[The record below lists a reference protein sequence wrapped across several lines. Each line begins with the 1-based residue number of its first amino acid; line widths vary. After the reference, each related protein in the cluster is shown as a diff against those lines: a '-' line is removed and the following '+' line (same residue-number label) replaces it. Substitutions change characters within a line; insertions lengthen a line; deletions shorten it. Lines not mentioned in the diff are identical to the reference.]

1 MRTWRAVALIA
12 LASSG
17 CRTTEKAPAELRL
30 ELYNVQDLVVCAGDM
45 GRCDIP
51 DHPQGCAE
59 FTKRARTGL
68 PSTLWDLEDQGWAF
82 VFQNGLLI
90 VRATPEVQGL
100 VRDYVA
106 AERAKAA
113 PPK

>member
-1 MRTWRAVALIA
+1 MWRAVALIA

-17 CRTTEKAPAELRL
+17 CGTTEKAPAPEELRL
-30 ELYNVQDLVVCAGDM
+30 EMYNIQDLVACAGDM

-51 DHPQGCAE
+51 DHPGGCGE
-59 FTKRARTGL
+59 FMKRARTKL
-68 PSTLWDLEDQGWAF
+68 PSSLWDREEQGWAF
-82 VFQNGLLI
+82 AFQNGLLI
-90 VRATPEVQGL
+90 VRATPDVQGR

-113 PPK
+113 TPK